1 MLKQFSKSGSGHSY
15 QALVL
20 ENPSYEGLTHRRT
33 IFMVDDKFYVILD
46 EAYGSAAGTVNLNF
60 NITEGTDAQV
70 VYDTS
75 EGGFH
80 TAFAD
85 GNNLLVRTF
94 ANKAVTTTARTGYVS
109 LVLDET
115 TERPSYQVD
124 LEKAAGDKA
133 ARFITVLYPAS
144 DASAETVSAEFIDEE
159 FSETAARISVT
170 AGGQTYRLSYTLEPK
185 N

>member
-1 MLKQFSKSGSGHSY
+1 
-15 QALVL
+15 
-20 ENPSYEGLTHRRT
+20 
-33 IFMVDDKFYVILD
+33 
-46 EAYGSAAGTVNLNF
+46 VNLNF
-60 NITEGTDAQV
+60 HLLPGMTPSEVVIDAA
-70 VYDTS
+70 
-75 EGGFH
+75 ENGAH

>member
-1 MLKQFSKSGSGHSY
+1 MP
-15 QALVL
+15 A
-20 ENPSYEGLTHRRT
+20 EN
-33 IFMVDDKFYVILD
+33 
-46 EAYGSAAGTVNLNF
+46 SA
-60 NITEGTDAQV
+60 
-70 VYDTS
+70 
-75 EGGFH
+75 H

-109 LVLDET
+109 LVLDVT

-124 LEKAAGDKA
+124 LAKSAGDKA

-159 FSETAARISVT
+159 FSETAARISGDGRRSDLPHFHILWNLKINRYEQ
-170 AGGQTYRLSYTLEPK
+170 AIHSA
-185 N
+185 